1 MKVSK
6 YFMIIILVFS
16 AGFLSGCFALPVEE
30 EYRPIAFFS
39 LREPPPW
46 RTVEVTY
53 GDVELL
59 TTITARHQP
68 AKEEVVR
75 FPVAGAL
82 ITGIYVN
89 VGDEVKE
96 GDIIASLD
104 RSGVSGELE
113 RFTREEARLMLRIE
127 QLNERHAHSLW
138 MAEISEVPID
148 DSFYINQRRDMLEDL
163 YMLRLELDYFRRQYE
178 SRLVRAP
185 IDGIVTNA
193 MAFIERQFSA
203 ANHQVAVIADQTL
216 SIFVVDVRE
225 AEIMEIGSRYEMD
238 VAGTFVWVEVID
250 PLEWGI
256 ERPPQVWVEAILIAD
271 GGGTF
276 AARAIGRINAVLAG
290 AYDVLHVPT
299 AAIHSVNDQ
308 HFVYVLEDGLRRL
321 RMVEIGLHSPQF
333 TEIIGG
339 LTQGEE
345 VVI

>member
-1 MKVSK
+1 MKVPK
-6 YFMIIILVFS
+6 YFMIIILVLS

-30 EYRPIAFFS
+30 EYKPIAFFS

-53 GDVELL
+53 GDVEVF
-59 TTITARHQP
+59 TTITARYQP
-68 AKEEVVR
+68 ARQETVR

-104 RSGVSGELE
+104 RSGVAGDFE
-113 RFTREEARLMLRIE
+113 RFTREEARLLLRIE

-148 DSFYINQRRDMLEDL
+148 DSFYINQRRDLLEDL
-163 YMLRLELDYFRRQYE
+163 HMLRLELDYLRRQYE
-178 SRLVRAP
+178 SRLIRAP
-185 IDGIVTNA
+185 IDGVVTNA
-193 MAFIERQFSA
+193 MTFIERQFSA
-203 ANHQVAVIADQTL
+203 NNHQVAVIADQTL

-225 AEIMEIGSRYEMD
+225 AEIMEIGARFEMD
-238 VAGTFVWVEVID
+238 VAGMNVWVEVID

-256 ERPPQVWVEAILIAD
+256 ERPQQVWVEAILIAD

-276 AARAIGRINAVLAG
+276 SARAIGRINAVLAS
-290 AYDVLHVPT
+290 AYNVLHIPSIAV
-299 AAIHSVNDQ
+299 HSVNDQ

-321 RMVEIGLHSPQF
+321 RMVEIGLQSMQF
-333 TEIIGG
+333 TEIVGG
-339 LTQGEE
+339 LALGEE

>member
-1 MKVSK
+1 MKVPK

-104 RSGVSGELE
+104 RSSVAGDLI
-113 RFTREEARLMLRIE
+113 RLQRDESRLLLRIE
-127 QLNERHAHSLW
+127 QLNERHEHTLW
-138 MAEISEVPID
+138 MAETSDIPVD
-148 DSFYINQRRDMLEDL
+148 DSFGKGHHRRRSNQRYGIRRAAVHFGQP
-163 YMLRLELDYFRRQYE
+163 LRGYHSRPNPVLLCRFRAGSPGNPNR
-178 SRLVRAP
+178 R
-185 IDGIVTNA
+185 
-193 MAFIERQFSA
+193 
-203 ANHQVAVIADQTL
+203 TL
-216 SIFVVDVRE
+216 
-225 AEIMEIGSRYEMD
+225 
-238 VAGTFVWVEVID
+238 
-250 PLEWGI
+250 
-256 ERPPQVWVEAILIAD
+256 
-271 GGGTF
+271 
-276 AARAIGRINAVLAG
+276 
-290 AYDVLHVPT
+290 
-299 AAIHSVNDQ
+299 
-308 HFVYVLEDGLRRL
+308 
-321 RMVEIGLHSPQF
+321 
-333 TEIIGG
+333 
-339 LTQGEE
+339 
-345 VVI
+345 